1 MSDAIPLPD
10 LPRALRDHG
19 VITSYLQAWRL
30 VTAGSIPAQR
40 FGNRWAVRAADLP
53 AIAEFVAQAGK

>member
-1 MSDAIPLPD
+1 MQDAIPLPE

-19 VITSYLQAWRL
+19 VTTTYLQAWRL
-30 VTAGSIPAQR
+30 VVAGSIPAQR

-53 AIAEFVAQAGK
+53 AIAECIALAGK